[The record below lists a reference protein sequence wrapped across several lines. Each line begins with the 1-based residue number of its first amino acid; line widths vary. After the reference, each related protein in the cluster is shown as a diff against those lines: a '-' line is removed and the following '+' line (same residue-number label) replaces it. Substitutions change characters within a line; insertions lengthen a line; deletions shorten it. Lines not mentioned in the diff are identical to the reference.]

1 MVGASAFAVHDE
13 SARALFGSSPT
24 LELLHESKDYPFAHE
39 AGVFIEE
46 DQTLFITS
54 NSYPNPNP
62 TTGTKTIQVSKV
74 TLDRAGGRTTATVEE
89 IHPDGVYMGN
99 GGVNYQ
105 GGVLFCTQGGLDNA
119 VAPSAL
125 VFMDPRPPYATRRVA
140 SSFHGRAFNSVNDVA
155 VHSDGSIW
163 FTDPIYGF
171 EQGYRPAP
179 ELPCQVYRL
188 CPDGGV
194 DGKGSIRAVA
204 DGFGRPNGICFS
216 PDEKIVYITDTDW
229 VHGDGTTDLTRAST
243 M

>member
-1 MVGASAFAVHDE
+1 MHDAE
-13 SARALFGSSPT
+13 AYSLFGAQPE
-24 LELLHESKDYPFAHE
+24 LELLHENADYPFAHE
-39 AGVFIEE
+39 AGVFVDS

-54 NSYPNPNP
+54 NQYPDPKS
-62 TTGTKTIQVSKV
+62 GQKKIQVSKV
-74 TLDRAGGRTTATVEE
+74 TLDRSGTKMTAQVEE
-89 IHPDGVYMGN
+89 IFPEVLMGN

-105 GGVLFCTQGGLDNA
+105 DGVLFCAQGGLDNSIE
-119 VAPSAL
+119 PSAL
-125 VFMDPRPPYATRRVA
+125 VWMEARPPYKTRTLVD
-140 SSFHGRAFNSVNDVA
+140 SFHGRAFNSVNDVV

-171 EQGYRPAP
+171 EQRIRPAP
-179 ELPCQVYRL
+179 QLPCQVYRF
-188 CPDGGV
+188 CPGKGL

-229 VHGDGTTDLTRAST
+229 IHGDGSTDLTRAST